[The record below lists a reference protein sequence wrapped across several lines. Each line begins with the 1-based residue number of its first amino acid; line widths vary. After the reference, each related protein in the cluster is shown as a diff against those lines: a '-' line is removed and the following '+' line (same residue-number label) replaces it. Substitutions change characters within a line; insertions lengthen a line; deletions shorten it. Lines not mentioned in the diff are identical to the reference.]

1 MKKLLYRILKKDMIK
16 KLSEKHGTQFVDD
29 VMATF
34 GMPTDT
40 TNDYLKTLAK
50 NDDSEALSCSCDNGI
65 ITCPGCYGEQE
76 KGGVCAG
83 CLGKGKVTCGKCG
96 GNN

>member
-1 MKKLLYRILKKDMIK
+1 MCSQENMNLKNTTKKPLNQNKMEKLLYRILKKDMIK

-40 TNDYLKTLAK
+40 TNDYLKKLK
-50 NDDSEALSCSCDNGI
+50 
-65 ITCPGCYGEQE
+65 QQ
-76 KGGVCAG
+76 
-83 CLGKGKVTCGKCG
+83 
-96 GNN
+96 

>member
-1 MKKLLYRILKKDMIK
+1 MEKLLYRILKKDMIK

-40 TNDYLKTLAK
+40 TNDYLKKLK
-50 NDDSEALSCSCDNGI
+50 
-65 ITCPGCYGEQE
+65 QQ
-76 KGGVCAG
+76 
-83 CLGKGKVTCGKCG
+83 
-96 GNN
+96 